1 MIYKYNFATKA
12 GCSVYNMFASIQ
24 QLSSVLLPSLAP
36 LFANRLC
43 ERRPTD
49 VTPLISHTLL
59 LPSVE
64 AIFKLYMRVC
74 ANDLN

>member
-12 GCSVYNMFASIQ
+12 GCSVYSMFASIQ
-24 QLSSVLLPSLAP
+24 QRSSLLPSLAP

-64 AIFKLYMRVC
+64 AIFKLYMRAC
-74 ANDLN
+74 AKDLN